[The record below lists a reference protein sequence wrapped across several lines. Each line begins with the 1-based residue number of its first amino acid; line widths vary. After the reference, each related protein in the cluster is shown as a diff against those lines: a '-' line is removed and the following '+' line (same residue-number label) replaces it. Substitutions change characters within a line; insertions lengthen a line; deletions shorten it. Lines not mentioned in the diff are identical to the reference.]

1 MDKSTLE
8 KINSFTRRKFT
19 EKELYVFPV
28 TLCDNDIDRDGESFS
43 DEALE
48 SLKSLF
54 VGKTGIFDHDPKGT
68 NQSARIFDT
77 ELVTDSERKTA
88 TGEPYRYLKGWAYM
102 IRTDSNKS
110 LIDEIDGGIKKEV
123 SVSCSANKKICSICG
138 CDVTKEPCEHQKFKE
153 YDGKICHFILDDVTD
168 AYEWSFVAVPAQ
180 VNAGVSKKY
189 NKEDKSMDFEAITSQ
204 EQLDKI
210 VNAKVAESTADIQKQ
225 LDKANLDL
233 IRLRTVTEK
242 GIPSEFADRLNG
254 STEEEIKA
262 DAEKI
267 SKFFDGFTHQPVK
280 RSTENV
286 DEISG
291 VEKEFY
297 AKNPNLRPEKES
309 K

>member
-8 KINSFTRRKFT
+8 KINSFTRRNFT

-28 TLCDNDIDRDGESFS
+28 TLCDNDIDRDGERFS

-77 ELVTDSERKTA
+77 ELVSDPDRKTA
-88 TGEPYRYLKGWAYM
+88 TGEPYKYLKGWAYM
-102 IRTDSNKS
+102 IRTDTNKS

-123 SVSCSANKKICSICG
+123 SVSCSAGKRICSICG
-138 CDVTKEPCEHQKFKE
+138 SSEPCEHQKGKE
-153 YDGKICHFILDDVTD
+153 YDGKICCRILDDITD

-189 NKEDKSMDFEAITSQ
+189 SSSKEEKSMEFKTITSQ
-204 EQLDKI
+204 EQLDEIIKS
-210 VNAKVAESTADIQKQ
+210 KVSDSTAEIKKQ
-225 LDKANLDL
+225 LDEANLRF
-233 IRLRTVTEK
+233 IKFKAATEH
-242 GIPSEFADRLNG
+242 GIPAEFAERLSG
-254 STEEEIKA
+254 STEDEIKA

-267 SKFFDGFTHQPVK
+267 SKYFSDISFSTPR
-280 RSTENV
+280 RSSENI
-286 DEISG
+286 EGLSG
-291 VEKEFY
+291 VETAFY
-297 AKNPNLRPEKES
+297 SKNPNLKGE
-309 K
+309 